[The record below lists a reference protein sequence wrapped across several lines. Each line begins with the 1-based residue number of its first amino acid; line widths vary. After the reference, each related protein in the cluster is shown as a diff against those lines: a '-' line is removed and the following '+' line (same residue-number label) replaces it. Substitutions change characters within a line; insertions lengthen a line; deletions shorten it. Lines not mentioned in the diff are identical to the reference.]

1 MQKRQNKS
9 SVYRR
14 SGYKKQ
20 KSIKGAKVNSRQI
33 QREGL
38 LSGTPL
44 VRQPSSKE
52 SYIDIAIGA
61 GITNTFVPTKALDPL
76 LGAGGLLRT
85 FPQLCRVAAG
95 GSANTPKWF
104 KNITVQAI
112 EFNLNFSGS
121 QSNTLIP
128 ADLYNR
134 LRFVVWSTKYPYSA
148 TTNAVWDIDSLIDW
162 TRAEELI
169 FDQTISL
176 SSQAFDTSNYNSPA
190 TQNLR
195 AMLPYR
201 HRYNC
206 KSTTTAG
213 GLPTA
218 FDTDEDNLLF
228 GFVSDS
234 AVAPNPAV
242 SGSFRLYYREDDQ

>member
-1 MQKRQNKS
+1 MQKRNNKTGAKR
-9 SVYRR
+9 Y
-14 SGYKKQ
+14 GYKKQ
-20 KSIKGAKVNSRQI
+20 NSSKNGKPNPRQI

-38 LSGTPL
+38 LSSTTL
-44 VRQPSSKE
+44 VRQPSSRE
-52 SYIDIAIGA
+52 SYIDIAISQDVTTGFS
-61 GITNTFVPTKALDPL
+61 TLKALDPL

-112 EFNLNFSGS
+112 EFNLNLTGS
-121 QSNTLIP
+121 QSNALIP
-128 ADLYNR
+128 ADLFNR
-134 LRFVVWSTKYPYSA
+134 IRFVVWSTKFSFTA
-148 TTNAVWDIDSLIDW
+148 STNASWDIDSLIDW
-162 TRAEELI
+162 TRADELI
-169 FDQTISL
+169 FDQTVSL
-176 SSQAFDTSNYNSPA
+176 SSLAFDASNYNSPA

-195 AMLPYR
+195 ALLPYR

-206 KSTTTAG
+206 KSTTTVG

-234 AVAPNPAV
+234 AASPHPDV